1 MDAALEA
8 YLGRT
13 SLPSLCRAS
22 HNFLKREVIGRAA
35 QRLMRLTFGKGENKD
50 GNTVLVAVSIT
61 DTVLNPSVA
70 T

>member
-1 MDAALEA
+1 
-8 YLGRT
+8 
-13 SLPSLCRAS
+13 
-22 HNFLKREVIGRAA
+22 
-35 QRLMRLTFGKGENKD
+35 MRLTFGKGENKD